1 VHNWIHE
8 IDLQPESGKNP
19 DHVVVDETVI
29 RLNDEQYWL
38 YAAVDPDT
46 NELLYTTFEL
56 TTNTVLAQTL
66 LTELSEKHEVY
77 DAFFLIGGLHS
88 LHAACNRAG
97 YNFKYEQHGNRN
109 AIERVFREIK
119 HRTIPFSNC
128 FSNATADTAND
139 WMRLF
144 SFASNHLI

>member
-1 VHNWIHE
+1 VYNWIHKV
-8 IDLQPESGKNP
+8 DLQPESGKNP

-29 RLNDEQYWL
+29 RLNDEKYWL

-77 DAFFLIGGLHS
+77 DAFFSH
-88 LHAACNRAG
+88 
-97 YNFKYEQHGNRN
+97 
-109 AIERVFREIK
+109 
-119 HRTIPFSNC
+119 
-128 FSNATADTAND
+128 
-139 WMRLF
+139 
-144 SFASNHLI
+144 